1 MFIML
6 QYLYNR
12 HRGLSVLILRE
23 LTDAPSSVQLIPLSQ
38 TPPGP
43 GLGISLRSS
52 EIRPQPKLGSL
63 C

>member
-6 QYLYNR
+6 EYLYN
-12 HRGLSVLILRE
+12 HHGGLSVLILRE
-23 LTDAPSSVQLIPLSQ
+23 LTDAPSSVQLLPLPQ

-43 GLGISLRSS
+43 GLGTSLRSS
-52 EIRPQPKLGSL
+52 EIRPEPKLGSL